1 MENDE
6 FLVEFRVQKRSISG
20 IAVALQVIQSL
31 SKLSSAQQ
39 PHSFVDRIFK
49 LKKADT
55 RRNNWI
61 SGSINTFSIK

>member
-31 SKLSSAQQ
+31 SKLSCAQQ

-49 LKKADT
+49 LKKRIQDEITGYPEA
-55 RRNNWI
+55 
-61 SGSINTFSIK
+61 INTFLIK

>member
-31 SKLSSAQQ
+31 SKLFSAQQ

-49 LKKADT
+49 LKKRIQDVITGYPEA
-55 RRNNWI
+55 
-61 SGSINTFSIK
+61 INTFSIK